1 MGIKERHERERESVR
16 SAILDAA
23 RALFTTEGYH
33 HVSIRKIAE
42 RIEYSPAAIYS
53 YFPSK
58 DDIFFALAE
67 EGFQLMVE
75 MGEHAP
81 VSDSPLDTLRGRL
94 TALYAFG
101 VAHPEHCA
109 LMLFDRSVPRIIK
122 HREQFRLLV
131 DLRRRLAE
139 NLQQCID
146 AGELPQGTEPYA
158 ALRVLLT
165 AAQGAVA
172 ARLFNRLGPSENG
185 EALAHDVVE
194 LTIAGIRAGAPISFQ
209 AFPGECHLASEPGTE
224 TAESGTSLTGSGVP
238 PAPVPGG

>member
-23 RALFTTEGYH
+23 RTLFTTEGYQN
-33 HVSIRKIAE
+33 VSIRKIAE

-75 MGEHAP
+75 MGEDAP
-81 VSDSPLDTLRGRL
+81 VADSPLDTLRGRL
-94 TALYAFG
+94 GALYRFS

-109 LMLFDRSVPRIIK
+109 LMFFDRSVPRIIK

-131 DLRRRLAE
+131 DMRRRMAE
-139 NLQQCID
+139 GLQQCVD
-146 AGELPQGTEPYA
+146 GGELPRGTEPYA

-172 ARLFNRLGPSENG
+172 ARLFNRLAPSEDG

-194 LTIAGIRAGAPISFQ
+194 LAIAGIRAGAPISFR
-209 AFPGECHLASEPGTE
+209 AFPGECHLAGEPGNE
-224 TAESGTSLTGSGVP
+224 IAESSTSLAGSGVP
-238 PAPVPGG
+238 PPVPGD